1 MAEELTNEEFWDE
14 RYGGHGHGHG
24 HGHIWSG
31 DPNAALVEEVS
42 GLTPGTA
49 LDLGCG
55 EGADA
60 VWLARQGWKV
70 TAVDVSG
77 VAIGR
82 AVQHAADTGTAD
94 AIDFQRRD
102 LSESFPEGLF
112 DLVTSQFLHSPAEP
126 ISEGI
131 LRAARD
137 AVAPGGTL
145 LVEGHAGPPPW
156 APDAHNFLPTA
167 AEVVGTL
174 DLDPDEWEVQHAVE
188 HDRQQTAP
196 DGTVVTRLDCTVK
209 ARRKA

>member
-1 MAEELTNEEFWDE
+1 MTEEPTNEQFWDE
-14 RYGGHGHGHG
+14 RYGNHG

-31 DPNAALVEEVS
+31 EPNAALVAEVAD
-42 GLTPGTA
+42 LTPGTA

-82 AVQHAADTGTAD
+82 AIEHAAETGTAD
-94 AIDFQRRD
+94 AIEFQRRD
-102 LSESFPEGLF
+102 LSESFPEGRF
-112 DLVTSQFLHSPAEP
+112 DLVTSQFLHSPAAP
-126 ISEGI
+126 VSEEI

-167 AEVVGTL
+167 AEVVTAL
-174 DLDPDEWEVQHAVE
+174 DLDPAEWEVQRAVE
-188 HDRQQTAP
+188 HDRLQTGP

-209 ARRKA
+209 AKRK

>member
-1 MAEELTNEEFWDE
+1 MEEELTNEEFWDQ
-14 RYGGHGHGHG
+14 RYGGHG

-31 DPNAALVEEVS
+31 NPNAALVEEVS

-82 AVQHAADTGTAD
+82 AVEHAEDAGLAE

-102 LSESFPEGLF
+102 LSESFPDGVF
-112 DLVTSQFLHSPAEP
+112 DLVTTQFLHSPSEP
-126 ISEGI
+126 ISERI
-131 LRAARD
+131 LRSARD

-156 APDAHNFLPTA
+156 EPDSPYVLPTA
-167 AEVVGTL
+167 AEVVVTL
-174 DLDPDEWEVQHAVE
+174 DLDADEWEVLRAEE
-188 HDRQQTAP
+188 HDRAQAAP
-196 DGTVVTRLDCTVK
+196 DGTVMTRLDCTVK
-209 ARRKA
+209 ARRRPTL